1 MLYTFDKNSLVF
13 RKVTPIKFIYV
24 FLGLFVI
31 TFALSFLLCSFIYK
45 TTVLTEEAKL
55 IVMRENNE
63 FSKQKFKE
71 YVLSLNVKFPNIVMA
86 QAELES
92 SHFNSVMFHENNN
105 MFGMK
110 PAKLRPTT
118 NKGENRG
125 HAYFDS
131 WKDCVLD
138 YAFYSATY
146 LNEIKTEAEYLNY
159 LKSSYAED
167 PNYINKLK
175 TILKK
180 N

>member
-1 MLYTFDKNSLVF
+1 
-13 RKVTPIKFIYV
+13 
-24 FLGLFVI
+24 
-31 TFALSFLLCSFIYK
+31 
-45 TTVLTEEAKL
+45 
-55 IVMRENNE
+55 MRENNE